1 MKTLLFTILFCLS
14 LAPAFSQMERG
25 EKIES
30 LRIAYITKQLQLS
43 PDEAKVFW
51 PVYNIYEQEMKTL
64 LQDHR
69 QKGGSEL
76 DFQEKKL
83 NLRKRYKAEF
93 VKVISEAKFDRL
105 IQVEEAWGDLLRK
118 EIQRRRENGGPGGGG
133 FRKKDF
139 PPPPPPNN

>member
-1 MKTLLFTILFCLS
+1 MNHLIVKT
-14 LAPAFSQMERG
+14 
-25 EKIES
+25 
-30 LRIAYITKQLQLS
+30 
-43 PDEAKVFW
+43 
-51 PVYNIYEQEMKTL
+51 
-64 LQDHR
+64 
-69 QKGGSEL
+69 KGR
-76 DFQEKKL
+76 
-83 NLRKRYKAEF
+83 NAEF